1 MKRLLTGATLAAFF
15 ICAAQAQTYRDAGGT
30 VVPGSVP
37 LVGCSASG
45 ECAGPASSTNPLPV
59 SGTFSLS
66 GFQPTPPYSQLSV
79 GATSSRVAL
88 PSGTVVVVY
97 NTGSNAAYV
106 TLGGS
111 SVAATTADD
120 VIQPNSWM
128 AFTVGSNA
136 YLAAIE
142 TAGGTALNIS
152 GGSGLPTG
160 AGGGGGGAITS
171 PLGSST
177 PDSAGV
183 AVTFAGTPPTGFSNP
198 CAGAVGLQG
207 ELDCLVSV
215 ANSPALFPVNVAPTD
230 CSVTLTTG
238 GTAQNAFA
246 AQTALHGFT
255 IANIDASTGS
265 GEPVWFSFTG
275 TAAAGAAGS
284 YPLAAPAATTYAG
297 LTSYTT
303 PAGFATSHALS
314 VVAGTTGHKISCTWW

>member
-1 MKRLLTGATLAAFF
+1 MRRA
-15 ICAAQAQTYRDAGGT
+15 
-30 VVPGSVP
+30 SVQRQ
-37 LVGCSASG
+37 
-45 ECAGPASSTNPLPV
+45 PLPV

-66 GFQPTPPYSQLSV
+66 GFQPTPSYSQLSV

-160 AGGGGGGAITS
+160 AGAGGGGAITS

-198 CAGAVGLQG
+198 CAGAVG
-207 ELDCLVSV
+207 SR
-215 ANSPALFPVNVAPTD
+215 ASSTAWSASPTARRCSRSTSRRPTAR
-230 CSVTLTTG
+230 S
-238 GTAQNAFA
+238 
-246 AQTALHGFT
+246 
-255 IANIDASTGS
+255 
-265 GEPVWFSFTG
+265 P
-275 TAAAGAAGS
+275 
-284 YPLAAPAATTYAG
+284 
-297 LTSYTT
+297 
-303 PAGFATSHALS
+303 
-314 VVAGTTGHKISCTWW
+314 